1 MLPKLYQFIVGYAI
15 INMQK
20 SKGDSVMA
28 YRYGHREQMEL
39 FPQTIEDYVDPDD
52 PVRAYDAF
60 VEALDLNKLGIT
72 LDEKQIGNPEYH
84 PMAMLKLL
92 TFGYSYGIRSSRKL
106 ERAVYHNLAFIWLMG
121 GLKPDHKTIAEFRRN
136 NKTSLRE
143 ILKECAR
150 LCISLYLI
158 EGNALFVDGTKIHGL
173 KNALK
178 RPFKK

>member
-1 MLPKLYQFIVGYAI
+1 
-15 INMQK
+15 
-20 SKGDSVMA
+20 MA

-60 VEALDLNKLGIT
+60 VEALDLDELGIT

-84 PMAMLKLL
+84 PRAMLKLL

-121 GLKPDHKTIAEFRRN
+121 WSPGRYSIPGPMNLSKMR
-136 NKTSLRE
+136 
-143 ILKECAR
+143 
-150 LCISLYLI
+150 
-158 EGNALFVDGTKIHGL
+158 
-173 KNALK
+173 
-178 RPFKK
+178 